1 MNKILR
7 HFRILILLLLLC
19 GAQNIHAQER
29 QVLSVTP
36 PLFQISAMPGDL
48 WQSSVKVV
56 NGNPYPLTIYT
67 EVVNFEPVGENGQG
81 NFIPLQKDADT
92 KATLADWI
100 EINRGPIVIAPE
112 QTTDITFFAQVPKD
126 AAPGGHYSAIMI
138 STEEPKSSEGYSV
151 LASQAVTSLLFLRV
165 EGDVVEEGG
174 VRELSMLDSFL
185 DTPDARFLLRFEN
198 KGNVHLQP
206 RGNIVISNMWGTERG
221 TIPINY
227 QTQYGNVLPKSIR
240 SYSLAWKSDFRVTDI
255 GRYRAEVIL
264 AYGQNG
270 SKTTSAVTH
279 FWVIPVKWTL
289 ITIATCT
296 FFIWL
301 IVLMVR
307 AYVRRM
313 LELAGVPI
321 EPKVKRGE
329 VETVSHQEESAL
341 DLSKVRPAVS
351 APIRDGVLD
360 LRTRLKNTEETE
372 SALTTTTRFI
382 RNYRI
387 FFGSLIV
394 LIGIFI
400 TVSLYIGKAVEE
412 GKDYEVIIGD
422 GDASTTLTN
431 EEVDEIITP

>member
-1 MNKILR
+1 M
-7 HFRILILLLLLC
+7 LLC

-289 ITIATCT
+289 ITIATCA

-412 GKDYEVIIGD
+412 GKDYEVIIGN

>member
-1 MNKILR
+1 M
-7 HFRILILLLLLC
+7 LLC

-174 VRELSMLDSFL
+174 VREWSMLDSFL

-289 ITIATCT
+289 ITIATCA

-360 LRTRLKNTEETE
+360 LRTRLKNTEQTE

>member
-1 MNKILR
+1 M
-7 HFRILILLLLLC
+7 LLC

-289 ITIATCT
+289 ITIATCA

-360 LRTRLKNTEETE
+360 LRTRLKNTEQTE

-412 GKDYEVIIGD
+412 GKDYEVIIGN